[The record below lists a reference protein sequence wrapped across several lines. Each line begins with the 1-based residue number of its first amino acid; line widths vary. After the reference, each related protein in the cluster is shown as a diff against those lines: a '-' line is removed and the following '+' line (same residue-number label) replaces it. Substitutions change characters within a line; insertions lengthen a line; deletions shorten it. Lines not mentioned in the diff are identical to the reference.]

1 MENLAY
7 ALVQVVHNFGAV
19 AVVGGAFVGLL
30 PAQRET
36 RAQRRLAWLVL
47 SGWAAQAV
55 SGALFG
61 AVSFRYYGALPDIHG
76 VAVAALRI
84 KVACAASGF
93 VLAALLLLRAARWN
107 DVARRRAWQA
117 LAALAVIA
125 LGAAAFLRWF
135 A

>member
-19 AVVGGAFVGLL
+19 AVVGGALAAL
-30 PAQRET
+30 WPAPRET
-36 RAQRRLAWLVL
+36 RVQRRLAWLVL
-47 SGWAAQAV
+47 AGWAAQAV

-61 AVSFRYYGALPDIHG
+61 AVSFHYYSAFPDIHG

-93 VLAALLLLRAARWN
+93 ALAALFLLRAARWS
-107 DVARRRAWQA
+107 DAARRRVWQA

-135 A
+135 S